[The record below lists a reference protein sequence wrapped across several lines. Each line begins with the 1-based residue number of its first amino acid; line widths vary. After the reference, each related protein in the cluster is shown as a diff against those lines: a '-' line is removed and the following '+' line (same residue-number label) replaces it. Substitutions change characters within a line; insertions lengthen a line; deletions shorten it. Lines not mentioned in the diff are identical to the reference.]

1 MGAHA
6 AVGENLAG
14 FPHDATHKALVWSEP
29 KRQRSEHR
37 MSTPDCEKDLV
48 QRLGSVEM
56 ARAIEGT
63 LPEKTTGT
71 NSGSAW
77 SKSTAQPKSDGGN
90 QEDSSVY
97 VLVDMGQCIQW
108 CAVYHLGIF
117 YLVHLILFPLE
128 LPDAVQQQYL
138 AAKLP
143 KSDTILSVIARTTLT
158 RRAMESHIGTV
169 HLNALM
175 ILYVCGFSTWCCT
188 TWHPK
193 NNIYAY
199 MYIYIYI
206 QYLTTVCSTR
216 ITPHLWENTPAP
228 LSNALRIP
236 FTSSVSKGHHRQTDY
251 CRLRTI
257 PWGQNWW
264 RNGYNNGI

>member
-1 MGAHA
+1 
-6 AVGENLAG
+6 
-14 FPHDATHKALVWSEP
+14 
-29 KRQRSEHR
+29 
-37 MSTPDCEKDLV
+37 
-48 QRLGSVEM
+48 
-56 ARAIEGT
+56 
-63 LPEKTTGT
+63 
-71 NSGSAW
+71 
-77 SKSTAQPKSDGGN
+77 
-90 QEDSSVY
+90 
-97 VLVDMGQCIQW
+97 MGQCIQW

-158 RRAMESHIGTV
+158 RRAMESHMGTV

-188 TWHPK
+188 MWHPK
-193 NNIYAY
+193 TTY
-199 MYIYIYI
+199 MHTYKYIYTILNYSV
-206 QYLTTVCSTR
+206 QHGYHAPPLG
-216 ITPHLWENTPAP
+216 NTPAP

-257 PWGQNWW
+257 PWG
-264 RNGYNNGI
+264 RIGEGMGIMMV